1 MIDIL
6 NDIDSQLRIN
16 KYPGKLLVLVS
27 EWGLE
32 HATKNQIKAACNIDL
47 IGFNDISPIK
57 ETIRCLQKDK
67 KKIVLMPAD
76 IGLMI
81 GMQTGNIYF
90 ENGEDVDVI
99 GDNGIRYSKV
109 ALEN

>member
-1 MIDIL
+1 
-6 NDIDSQLRIN
+6 
-16 KYPGKLLVLVS
+16 
-27 EWGLE
+27 
-32 HATKNQIKAACNIDL
+32 
-47 IGFNDISPIK
+47 
-57 ETIRCLQKDK
+57 
-67 KKIVLMPAD
+67 MPAD

-90 ENGEDVDVI
+90 ENGEDVDVNNVTYEI